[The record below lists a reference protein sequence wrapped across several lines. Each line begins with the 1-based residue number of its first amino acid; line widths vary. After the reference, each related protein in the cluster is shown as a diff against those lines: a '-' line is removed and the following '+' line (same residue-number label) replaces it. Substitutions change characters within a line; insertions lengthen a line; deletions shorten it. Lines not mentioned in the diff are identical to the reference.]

1 MKSIVHFLPWSKLDK
16 FSDWLGEIGAANHVK
31 ENELVALKI
40 HFGEKGNHGY
50 IRPQYAKAVS
60 DKVKVKNA
68 SPFLTDTSTIYAG
81 NRVNAVS
88 HTLLAAEH
96 GFTLDKCGCPI
107 IIGDGLRGNAGVN
120 VNIGLK
126 HFKTVQIANSVHY
139 ADSYIFLNHFKG
151 HELSGF
157 GGALKNMGM
166 GCGTR
171 GGKIQMHNAVRPLMN
186 AEKCTAC
193 GECVKWCGV
202 KALKLVNKKVK
213 MDTEVCVGC
222 GECTLR
228 CLFGV
233 FQIPWDESVSNV
245 QEKIVEY
252 AYGVVKGKRSFS
264 INFINHV
271 TKLCDCYRTVEP
283 PLLDSIGVTA
293 SSDPVAV
300 DQASADLVNKVFGKD
315 FWRHIYPHIDSSVQL
330 QYAEKL
336 GMGTRQYELI
346 THD

>member
-1 MKSIVHFLPWSKLDK
+1 MSKVFFLPWSKLDK
-16 FSDWLGEIGAANHVK
+16 YGEWLNTTGMADHIH
-31 ENELVALKI
+31 ENDLVALKI

-50 IRPQYAKAVS
+50 IRPQYAKAVA
-60 DKVKVKNA
+60 DKVKDKNA

-81 NRVNAVS
+81 KRVNAVS

-96 GFTLDKCGCPI
+96 GFTLGKCACPVI
-107 IIGDGLRGNAGVN
+107 IADGLRGNAGVSVE
-120 VNIGLK
+120 VNLK
-126 HFKTVQIANSVHY
+126 HFKHVQIGNAIHY

-157 GGALKNMGM
+157 GGVLKNMGM

-171 GGKIQMHNAVRPLMN
+171 GGKIMIHNSVRPKMN
-186 AEKCTAC
+186 TDKCTAC

-202 KALKLVNKKVK
+202 KALRLENKKAVL
-213 MDTEVCVGC
+213 DTNVCVGC

-228 CLFGV
+228 CKFGV
-233 FQIPWDESVSNV
+233 FEIPWDESVSVV

-252 AYGVVKGKRSFS
+252 AYGVINGKRHFS

-283 PLLDSIGVTA
+283 PLLDNIGVMA
-293 SSDPVAV
+293 SADPVAL
-300 DQASADLVNKVFGKD
+300 DQASADLVNKVYGSD
-315 FWRHIYPHIDSSVQL
+315 FWRFIYPHIDSSVQL

-336 GMGTRQYELI
+336 GMGTRKYEVVEY
-346 THD
+346 